1 MGGNFGAM
9 TGACDPRDPHL
20 QEKITFQPQL

>member
-20 QEKITFQPQL
+20 HGKITFQPRL